1 MNFQKSTANNLLHQL
16 IYITLELP
24 TKIILNTMFKITSS
38 IRKYTQLKPMLR
50 AVDYVLFYT
59 SYRLQVLS
67 DLTDDFSTNTGKFL
81 NNIITFNS
89 RLALCITSLLIKTG
103 KACRAEITNSK
114 SILPVTFLFP
124 VKIVKNIYKNFNA
137 DFNEYPILTTGD
149 INAIAKDING
159 YVKFCLS
166 IAVAFILIPVPLVRS
181 EKVALITDKI
191 RSLPEHKVNIALRSS
206 FALMFFSA
214 LFYCIYF
221 KSDLIDHSMT
231 AATHFITVTMLS
243 VALTS
248 LIVGPS
254 KGLTKFML
262 INFVWSSLFCWQ
274 CSPIII
280 ALS

>member
-1 MNFQKSTANNLLHQL
+1 MNFQKSTANNLLHQI

-24 TKIILNTMFKITSS
+24 TKIIVNTMFKVTNSV
-38 IRKYTQLKPMLR
+38 RNYTQLKPMLR
-50 AVDYVLFYT
+50 AVDYILFYT

-67 DLTDDFSTNTGKFL
+67 DLTDEFSTNTGKFL
-81 NNIITFNS
+81 NSILTFNS
-89 RLALCITSLLIKTG
+89 KIALCLTSLLIKTG

-124 VKIVKNIYKNFNA
+124 VKIIKNIYKNFNA
-137 DFNEYPILTTGD
+137 DFNEYPILTMND
-149 INAIAKDING
+149 ISSLVMDVKR
-159 YVKFCLS
+159 YVKFCFS
-166 IAVAFILIPVPLVRS
+166 IAIAFTLIPVPLVRS
-181 EKVALITDKI
+181 EKVASLTDKI

-206 FALMFFSA
+206 FAIVFFSA

-221 KSDLIDHSMT
+221 KSDIIDHSMT
-231 AATHFITVTMLS
+231 AAAHFITVTMLS

-262 INFVWSSLFCWQ
+262 INFIWSSLFCWQ